1 MKCPYGQGD
10 IDLRAKWGAGEG
22 EDHLVEYRGAGGQEE
37 KSCQGPGQAEVCA
50 ARSAPE
56 EEKSNDLGQEVRN
69 QYHAQAMP
77 LPEVDRYEPQ
87 GGEEAIGE
95 AELLFI
101 AHSQAIVAAAPGNM
115 GAIVADRLWCT
126 AIYRSII
133 AAGLRSGDVYPC
145 QLDKAAGAEGLI
157 SGSCGSLFITSEQ
170 IELQRSRRQCRKI
183 IRLYILL

>member
-10 IDLRAKWGAGEG
+10 IDLRAKRGAGEG

-37 KSCQGPGQAEVCA
+37 KSGQIPGQAEGGA

-56 EEKSNDLGQEVRN
+56 EEKGNGLCQEVRN
-69 QYHAQAMP
+69 QDHSQALP
-77 LPEVDRYEPQ
+77 LPEVDGYEPQ

-101 AHSQAIVAAAPGNM
+101 AHSQAIVSAATGNM
-115 GAIVADRLWCT
+115 RAVVADRLWCT

-133 AAGLRSGDVYPC
+133 AAGLRSGDVYP
-145 QLDKAAGAEGLI
+145 
-157 SGSCGSLFITSEQ
+157 
-170 IELQRSRRQCRKI
+170 
-183 IRLYILL
+183 